1 MSVINFPYT
10 SCNFDNIS
18 AESMKS
24 KLALEELLFDKLESN
39 SHLLSLAET
48 PICEQFINDPVVS
61 QLMLDCILDG
71 IENSN
76 QKIQFECQELL
87 KDYEARNFFF
97 RQTASKL
104 YLSFSKKL
112 MGD

>member
-48 PICEQFINDPVVS
+48 PICEQFINEPVVS

-71 IENSN
+71 IEN
-76 QKIQFECQELL
+76 
-87 KDYEARNFFF
+87 
-97 RQTASKL
+97 
-104 YLSFSKKL
+104 
-112 MGD
+112 